1 MQWIKMDQYRLWEF
15 NTFATEVKHFL
26 R

>member
-15 NTFATEVKHFL
+15 NTFATEVKQFL